1 MLRVVG
7 KRSLDLLLVDIRS
20 DAESVANVDAFD
32 HQHAVL
38 EFDLAG
44 RVALES
50 AFASRDVTRLQR
62 ASEGAGQS
70 AGGGRDDVVERSRT
84 LRLCSC
90 RHTVVLGDGGVDAK
104 DNRLTLRGQVRAPQR
119 PTYPLDS

>member
-1 MLRVVG
+1 MLRVVR
-7 KRSLDLLLVDIRS
+7 KRSLDPLQVGIRS

-32 HQHAVL
+32 HQDAVL

-50 AFASRDVTRLQR
+50 AFASRDVTRFQR

-70 AGGGRDDVVERSRT
+70 AGCGGDDVVERRRT
-84 LRLCSC
+84 FRFASC
-90 RHTVVLGDGGVDAK
+90 RPTLVLANV
-104 DNRLTLRGQVRAPQR
+104 RG
-119 PTYPLDS
+119 T

>member
-1 MLRVVG
+1 MLRVVRE
-7 KRSLDLLLVDIRS
+7 RSLDPLLVRIRS

-70 AGGGRDDVVERSRT
+70 AGGGGDDVVERRRT
-84 LRLCSC
+84 FRFRSC
-90 RHTVVLGDGGVDAK
+90 WHTVVLGDGGVDAK
-104 DNRLTLRGQVRAPQR
+104 DNRLILRGQVSAP
-119 PTYPLDS
+119 